1 MSNAFKT
8 AVVAVAVLSGASL
21 AQAANA
27 NDPWGDSLRN
37 YGPVSQAQRG
47 ESETRRLPQETTT
60 FEHRWMDRAS
70 RVY

>member
-1 MSNAFKT
+1 MSNAFK
-8 AVVAVAVLSGASL
+8 AAFVAVAILSNGSL
-21 AQAANA
+21 AQAADA

-47 ESETRRLPQETTT
+47 GNETRRLPQETTT

-70 RVY
+70 QVY